1 MLPILSHLN
10 ELMGLK
16 LCCRIEPRKE
26 ENPTYE
32 YEDNSVSRGEKKG
45 STNSNI
51 VKIIL
56 AVVGCVTTGG
66 TLYFAISC
74 YISYSTKHGW
84 DWGFGA
90 RIRPGRN
97 YVPDNSL

>member
-1 MLPILSHLN
+1 M
-10 ELMGLK
+10 
-16 LCCRIEPRKE
+16 EPRKE
-26 ENPTYE
+26 EYPTYV
-32 YEDNSVSRGEKKG
+32 DNSVGQKKG
-45 STNSNI
+45 SINNNI

-56 AVVGCVTTGG
+56 AVIGFVAAGG